1 MHNHVRS
8 FAAQIAES
16 CLADLDEVAW
26 RYVHDVREISGYLD
40 SVIDDAELFRAARG
54 SLEMLFGLIIGDDL
68 DAQLMAHS
76 DRLGRRRARQ
86 GIPLDSLLR
95 AVRMDFRFLW
105 NAMRGY
111 VAEEDL
117 PAFAEEVVKIWDA
130 VEVHTMNVHAGYMA
144 ELADMDRELEL
155 ARAFLLRRLLED
167 GSRDIR
173 LSRQAAESLGLDPVG
188 SFLVVVGSLP
198 FAAEFRAGMR
208 TLLPAVPVDRLDGS
222 EFAILDVG
230 SLSARE
236 LEALHALP
244 VGLPP
249 IAQGAEE
256 IGDLWR
262 VARDLAAL
270 VDAADRAATLDRH
283 WDRLFTDRLGA
294 VAGAY
299 SRQTLEALHA
309 LPEREQSLLIEA
321 VREYLANG
329 SVTRT
334 AAALYCH
341 RNTVLNRLTRFALAT
356 GLDPT
361 VPADAGAI
369 RIVLSGAGPRSASAP
384 APA

>member
-1 MHNHVRS
+1 
-8 FAAQIAES
+8 
-16 CLADLDEVAW
+16 
-26 RYVHDVREISGYLD
+26 
-40 SVIDDAELFRAARG
+40 
-54 SLEMLFGLIIGDDL
+54 
-68 DAQLMAHS
+68 
-76 DRLGRRRARQ
+76 
-86 GIPLDSLLR
+86 
-95 AVRMDFRFLW
+95 MDFRFLW

-208 TLLPAVPVDRLDGS
+208 TLFPAVPVDRLDGS
-222 EFAILDVG
+222 EFAILDVAA
-230 SLSARE
+230 LSAPE
-236 LEALHALP
+236 LEALRALP

-256 IGDLWR
+256 IGELWR

-270 VDAADRAATLDRH
+270 VDAADSAATLEHH
-283 WDRLFTDRLGA
+283 WDRLFADRLGTA
-294 VAGAY
+294 ARAF
-299 SRQTLEALHA
+299 SRQRLEMLHA
-309 LPEREQSLLIEA
+309 LPEREQGLLIEA
-321 VREYLANG
+321 VREYLSHG

-334 AAALYCH
+334 AEALYCH

-356 GLDPT
+356 DLDPT

-369 RIVLSGAGPRSASAP
+369 RIVLSTAAPRPTPAS
-384 APA
+384 

>member
-1 MHNHVRS
+1 MHNQRRT

-16 CLADLDEVAW
+16 CLSEIDEVAW
-26 RYVHDVREISGYLD
+26 RYVHDVRAISGYLE
-40 SVIDDAELFRAARG
+40 SVIDDAELFRAARA
-54 SLEMLFGLIIGDDL
+54 SLEMLFGLIIGADL

-76 DRLGRRRARQ
+76 ERLGRRRARQ

-117 PAFAEEVVKIWDA
+117 PAFADEVVTIWDA

-167 GSRDIR
+167 GSRDVR
-173 LSRQAAESLGLDPVG
+173 LPRQAAESLGLDPVG
-188 SFLVVVGSLP
+188 SFLVVVGSMP
-198 FAAEFRAGMR
+198 FAAEFRTGMR
-208 TLLPAVPVDRLDGS
+208 TLFPSVPVDRLDGS
-222 EFAILDVG
+222 EFAILDAA
-230 SLSARE
+230 SLSAQE
-236 LEALHALP
+236 LEALRALP

-256 IGDLWR
+256 IGALWR

-270 VDAADRAATLDRH
+270 VDAADRAAMLERH
-283 WDRLFTDRLGA
+283 WDRLFTDRFGT
-294 VAGAY
+294 VARAY
-299 SRQTLEALHA
+299 SRQALEALHA

-321 VREYLANG
+321 VREYLGNG

-356 GLDPT
+356 DLDPT

-369 RIVLSGAGPRSASAP
+369 RIVLSSTDAVPREAA
-384 APA
+384 AR